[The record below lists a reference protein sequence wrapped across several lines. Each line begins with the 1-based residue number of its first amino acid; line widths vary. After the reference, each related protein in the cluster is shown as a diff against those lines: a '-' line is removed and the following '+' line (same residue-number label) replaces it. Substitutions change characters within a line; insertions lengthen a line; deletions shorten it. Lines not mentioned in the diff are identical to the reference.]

1 MDPFKLRV
9 VITDANIR
17 KLCLQ
22 ERPTSVENLKEIII
36 NKFDIN
42 YDFSLQYA
50 DSDFGGDMFSLTD
63 INELPQDIAT
73 IKVVAV
79 SHIPLDLSNV
89 NYSDLSSASTDSVA
103 DSSHDTISIS
113 SSDDLQSLETKL
125 RQGSWPEVFQIP
137 KLGPELELVFEAG
150 NAKFA
155 NSQDQLVLGKDLKS
169 QFLDLISNHI

>member
-1 MDPFKLRV
+1 MDPCKLRV
-9 VITDANIR
+9 VITDSNIG
-17 KLCLQ
+17 KLYLQ
-22 ERPTSVENLKEIII
+22 ERPTSVEKLKDIII

-63 INELPQDIAT
+63 INDLPRDIAT
-73 IKVVAV
+73 IKVVAA

-125 RQGSWPEVFQIP
+125 QGSWPDVSQIP
-137 KLGPELELVFEAG
+137 KLGPELELVF
-150 NAKFA
+150 
-155 NSQDQLVLGKDLKS
+155 
-169 QFLDLISNHI
+169 